1 MDTYE
6 QTCGPTPSGQGC
18 ILNNPSL
25 QEKKMVVARG
35 SNHLLAYLP
44 WNQTIK
50 LSTFGL
56 SFNPSADWGMLFNPK
71 SGVADPVRLGT
82 DPNYTCNTSEGWCE
96 WENRF
101 FFGNDAAA
109 SDRVFY
115 ISAPQVPAG
124 FWAGEST
131 ANIQVFAAALE
142 EGDRTTGPW
151 GIVGRLSDQGG
162 LSSDQLFYVGSQ
174 RGTVATQP
182 AAARDGSGNFL
193 VVWQV
198 DADGD
203 GWQEIRGRWV
213 NGIGEPVGDAFRV
226 SPEEERDQMT
236 PSVAVDASGNA
247 VVVWT
252 TAEALRGANF
262 EVWGQAGDS
271 SGVLVGGSQTLVAE
285 AAYDEMSPRIAAS
298 ADGAFTLVWLR
309 RHTTTAGFSL
319 MTRQLNS
326 LMRTRG
332 DELELTSGHGLVPWV
347 EAVSVDGGGRVA
359 INWEER
365 SEARSRGRYRQ
376 ELSADGRRVGA
387 IEAIFAPAN
396 DR

>member
-1 MDTYE
+1 
-6 QTCGPTPSGQGC
+6 
-18 ILNNPSL
+18 
-25 QEKKMVVARG
+25 
-35 SNHLLAYLP
+35 
-44 WNQTIK
+44 
-50 LSTFGL
+50 
-56 SFNPSADWGMLFNPK
+56 
-71 SGVADPVRLGT
+71 
-82 DPNYTCNTSEGWCE
+82 
-96 WENRF
+96 
-101 FFGNDAAA
+101 
-109 SDRVFY
+109 
-115 ISAPQVPAG
+115 
-124 FWAGEST
+124 
-131 ANIQVFAAALE
+131 
-142 EGDRTTGPW
+142 
-151 GIVGRLSDQGG
+151 
-162 LSSDQLFYVGSQ
+162 
-174 RGTVATQP
+174 
-182 AAARDGSGNFL
+182 
-193 VVWQV
+193 
-198 DADGD
+198 
-203 GWQEIRGRWV
+203 
-213 NGIGEPVGDAFRV
+213 
-226 SPEEERDQMT
+226 MT

-262 EVWGQAGDS
+262 EVWGQAVDS